1 MSILKKAHLMY
12 NKLGTDMFRD
22 IAMYMEHGYVLK
34 TPTSF
39 LLGKAVNIDDGNP
52 VNQWNVKNPNAWFVQ
67 TAVGENHIKDFI
79 NFIPYPLPYV
89 GWKRDIKNRGVKYF
103 KYDSIIRRLL
113 K

>member
-1 MSILKKAHLMY
+1 MY
-12 NKLGTDMFRD
+12 DKLGTDMFRD

-52 VNQWNVKNPNAWFVQ
+52 VNQWDVKNPNAWFVQ

-89 GWKRDIKNRGVKYF
+89 GWKRDIKNQGVKWF